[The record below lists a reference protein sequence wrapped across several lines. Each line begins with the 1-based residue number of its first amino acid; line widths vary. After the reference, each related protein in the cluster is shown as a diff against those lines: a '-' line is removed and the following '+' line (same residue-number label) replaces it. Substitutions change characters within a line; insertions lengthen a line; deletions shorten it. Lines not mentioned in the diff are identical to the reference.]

1 MTFNSTA
8 NMKVSYDE
16 VMHSDRLH
24 YLVIVPVLVA
34 AFLSFLYLDTKSF
47 WLDEVYSVSFAE
59 LSWSRLWALIS
70 QSEANA
76 SPYYVLLKIWAGV
89 FGDGEF
95 AARSLSAIFGVG
107 AVFMTCAIGVRLFD
121 IRTGLAAGLIL
132 AVNAFFIRYAQEA
145 RGYTLVL
152 LLVTFS
158 MYLFI
163 RAIESQQYKYYVALG
178 LTNAL
183 VLYAHFCGFFVLVAQ
198 FVSLVFVPPGTI
210 RWKRALTCAIVTA
223 SLASPLG
230 VFMLTHQSNPLGWV
244 SKPSLQD
251 LYSLF
256 KRITGT
262 EKGNFLQRMLFVS
275 YFIPCF
281 LSFVCAIGTLVRL
294 KRSRLL
300 WRYGLLLCWFFVP
313 ILSLY
318 LVSMFKPAF
327 VSRYLILCLPGLV
340 LLAGAGL
347 LSFRTKRLYMVG
359 TAILLI
365 LSLHAVFYVYYPD
378 KKEDWRSAARLIAQ
392 NAKAGDAIFFYGPP
406 AIIPFEYYYRKMN
419 RWTDTLVSVYPA
431 PLGGPL
437 LTWTSNPS
445 ESMLESLNKRFSRLW
460 LVLAYD
466 VIPGYGWDSRPIIH
480 AVERNYVNRENIS
493 LTGINIRLYEKQ

>member
-1 MTFNSTA
+1 
-8 NMKVSYDE
+8 MKEVSYDE

-34 AFLSFLYLDTKSF
+34 AFFSFLYLDTKSF

-59 LSWSRLWALIS
+59 LSWSRLWALIC

-95 AARSLSAIFGVG
+95 AARSLSAIFGIG

-163 RAIESQQYKYYVALG
+163 RAIESQQYKYYLALG

-198 FVSLVFVPPGTI
+198 FISLVFVPPGTI
-210 RWKRALTCAIVTA
+210 RWKRALACAMVTA

-244 SKPSLQD
+244 SKPSLRD

-256 KRITGT
+256 KRVTGT

-281 LSFVCAIGTLVRL
+281 LSFVYAIRITGASEAEPTPVAVWAASLLVLCANTEPLSRFDFQTSFCIEVPDPLSTGTCPSGWGRPVVFQNQETLYGGHGY
-294 KRSRLL
+294 SAHPFTPCRLL
-300 WRYGLLLCWFFVP
+300 R
-313 ILSLY
+313 IL
-318 LVSMFKPAF
+318 P
-327 VSRYLILCLPGLV
+327 R
-340 LLAGAGL
+340 
-347 LSFRTKRLYMVG
+347 
-359 TAILLI
+359 
-365 LSLHAVFYVYYPD
+365 
-378 KKEDWRSAARLIAQ
+378 
-392 NAKAGDAIFFYGPP
+392 
-406 AIIPFEYYYRKMN
+406 
-419 RWTDTLVSVYPA
+419 
-431 PLGGPL
+431 
-437 LTWTSNPS
+437 
-445 ESMLESLNKRFSRLW
+445 
-460 LVLAYD
+460 
-466 VIPGYGWDSRPIIH
+466 
-480 AVERNYVNRENIS
+480 
-493 LTGINIRLYEKQ
+493 